1 MNDLQLL
8 GTVAGLIYS
17 SIEFVCL
24 FVFVIVS
31 VIIDFPSLR
40 WMIGNFLNK
49 SSSWKLMMRKKNK
62 LVEAV
67 WSQVTKIKT
76 FNVPY

>member
-49 SSSWKLMMRKKNK
+49 QFM
-62 LVEAV
+62 
-67 WSQVTKIKT
+67 KT
-76 FNVPY
+76 HDEKEEQASGSCVITGN